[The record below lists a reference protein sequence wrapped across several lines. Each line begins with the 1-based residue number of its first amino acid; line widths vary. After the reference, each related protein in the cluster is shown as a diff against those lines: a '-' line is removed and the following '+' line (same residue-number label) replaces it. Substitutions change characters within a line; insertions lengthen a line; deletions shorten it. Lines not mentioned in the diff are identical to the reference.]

1 MMIAARRYF
10 ISFSFKRNLI
20 INSYA
25 NLKFTKQIRAN

>member
-25 NLKFTKQIRAN
+25 IYANLEF